1 MHNLKK
7 LGKKLFTMSVVSM
20 TVAWSVGLSAF
31 VPAGAA
37 AATCPELESGD
48 LFKIPK
54 NSAVYLVGP
63 DMKRAYFPNAAEYFS
78 WYKDFSGITTI
89 DPTCVD
95 AYPAG
100 GSVNFR
106 PGSRLVKVAISPS
119 MYAVGPNNTLLKI
132 SEANAAA
139 LYGANWSKAVVTVAD
154 VFFQQYTMGAEITSA
169 TLHDGQL
176 VKKAGE
182 STVYYVWG
190 GKLKMVEGTLP
201 SQVAGDVRTV
211 SAAVFSSVPMDSA
224 SVTGSTVISNPTQ
237 KGGSSTPSNPSNNGG
252 SLSVGLAADTA
263 AATTV
268 AGGTVYNN
276 MLKVTVSATS
286 ADVNVKGLTVTRT
299 GLVSNT
305 SIAGV
310 SVWDASGNRRGDVM
324 SSFSSDNKVT
334 VGFSGKPVFVAKG
347 QSTTLTVAFNIA
359 SGVTSGTVGATI
371 ASAADVATDGTV
383 SGSFPIVGNTMSLV
397 SGVTVAD
404 VQLSGVSAAGLSDQP
419 GSTTSGNLEIGET
432 KEIAKIKFTQNNGN
446 SDIVVSKLTFY
457 MEGSLKDKDLKDFKV
472 LAPDNTVLGSTAM
485 ISDRYVTINFD
496 KPYTVT
502 KSNNRTLTLQATVAD
517 GSGNWFRAQVQNDYD
532 VMVKDISTGYFILPT
547 NGGAT
552 TFTAVSSSAGYFK
565 MKSGAATV
573 TKATDSPSSNVSA
586 GANDVVL
593 GRFEVK
599 AVGEDLEIR
608 KMYLRVATST
618 GGKGLTGSVKVRSGN
633 DTLLTVSASDTT
645 YDLYK
650 SGGTEYS
657 LSQYLNLK
665 SGETKIVEVVGSI
678 NTAATSVSTYQPSIG
693 RFYAKRLATLDFASD
708 LAGSSLTTA
717 NTVTVDSTSVTLS
730 ADTSVG
736 SMTRST
742 GATQV
747 VGQYIVKAGSAEAL
761 KLTNFTFSFGS
772 TGTEVASG
780 LQNLQLFV
788 DGVQYGSTISTLS
801 TSSNSFLGNITIEK
815 NQSKVLT
822 LKAYINA
829 SATGAITPTV
839 SSFTYVGV
847 DTQNTSSDTA
857 GYQGQTTTVGSAAVI
872 LSAVSDTS
880 TQPRILTP
888 TAVAT
893 QVGKFKL
900 EAQNEAVTL
909 KKLTFSVHNGAD
921 HSTSTANANLGTYYL
936 YDAAD
941 MSKELGTASYIG
953 GTLNSYVRFNG
964 LSLVVPA
971 DSYKN
976 LVVKATVNG
985 SHVMAENTIT
995 YLAVRS
1001 ELSDDLE
1008 LVSSSGATLA
1018 TSAISTVT
1026 GQSNTGVT
1034 TFATSTSYLFHN
1046 AVPVIAAV
1054 DLGKDLELSQTA
1066 KIFKFTI
1073 SNPGTK
1079 DLRIGTT
1086 TVNVFA
1092 SGLQGNGT
1100 VSGTINTW
1108 KLYDASV
1115 SGDLGT
1121 LLAATS
1127 TCALI
1132 GGAPSGSCSYNA
1144 NSASIPLVFGQL
1156 TQQNGLFNN
1165 LTVAAG
1171 GSRTFIVTANTMGIA
1186 NGKSVAG
1193 SVGVSAVLDGAT
1205 GISAG
1210 SWATGVIEYYY
1221 TPTSESEN
1229 GTAYTAS
1236 DSYDVT
1242 GGTLS
1247 RQI

>member
-1 MHNLKK
+1 
-7 LGKKLFTMSVVSM
+7 MSVVSM

-190 GKLKMVEGTLP
+190 GKLKQVEGTLP

-263 AATTV
+263 AAATV

-276 MLKVTVSATS
+276 MLKVTVSASS
-286 ADVNVKGLTVTRT
+286 ADVNVKGLTITRT

-305 SIAGV
+305 KVAGV

-347 QSTTLTVAFNIA
+347 QSTTLTVAFNFTSDA
-359 SGVTSGTVGATI
+359 TSGTVGATI
-371 ASAADVATDGTV
+371 ASAADVSTDGTV

-397 SGVTVAD
+397 SGSSVAD
-404 VQLSGVSAAGLSDQP
+404 VQLSGVSAGGLSTQP
-419 GSTTSGNLEIGET
+419 DSSTAGNLEIGDT
-432 KEIAKIKFTQNNGN
+432 KEIAKIKFTQADGD
-446 SDIVVSKLTFY
+446 SDVVVSKMTFY

-472 LAPDNTVLGSTAM
+472 LAPDNTVLATTAA
-485 ISDRYVTINFD
+485 ISDRYVTLNFD

-502 KSNNRTLTLQATVAD
+502 KSNNRTLTVQATVAD
-517 GSGNWFRAQVQNDYD
+517 GSGNWFRAQIQNDYD
-532 VMVKDISTGYFILPT
+532 VMVKDLSTGYYILPS
-547 NGGAT
+547 NSGAT

-565 MKSGAATV
+565 MKSGSASV
-573 TKATDSPSSNVSA
+573 TKATTSPSSNVSA

-608 KMYLRVATST
+608 KMYLRVATSSA
-618 GGKGLTGSVKVRSGN
+618 GKGLTGSVKVRSGN

-650 SGGTEYS
+650 SGGAEYS

-665 SGETKIVEVVGSI
+665 SGETKVVEVVGSV
-678 NTAATSVSTYQPSIG
+678 NTAATSVSTYQAAIG

-708 LAGSSLTTA
+708 LAGTSLTTA
-717 NTVTVDSTSVTLS
+717 NTLTVESTSVTVS
-730 ADTSVG
+730 KDTSVG

-747 VGQYIVKAGSAEAL
+747 VGQYVVKAGSSEAL
-761 KLTNFTFSFGS
+761 KLTNFNFTFAS
-772 TGTEVASG
+772 TGTDVSTG

-788 DGVQYGSTISTLS
+788 DGVQYGSTVSTLS
-801 TSSNSFLGNITIEK
+801 TSSNSFLGNVTVEK
-815 NQSKVLT
+815 NQTKVLT
-822 LKAYINA
+822 LKAYIN
-829 SATGAITPTV
+829 SNATGAVTPTL
-839 SSFTYVGV
+839 SSMTYVGV

-857 GYQGQTTTVGSAAVI
+857 GYAGQTTTVGSASVI
-872 LSAVSDTS
+872 LSAASDSSTS
-880 TQPRILTP
+880 AKILTP
-888 TAVAT
+888 SLTPV
-893 QVGKFKL
+893 QVGKFKV
-900 EAQNEAVTL
+900 EAQNETVTL
-909 KKLTFSVHNGAD
+909 KKITFSVHVGGTNA
-921 HSTSTANANLGTYYL
+921 TSTANSNLGTYYL

-941 MSKELGTASYIG
+941 MSKELGTATYIG
-953 GTLNSYVRFNG
+953 GAANSYVRFSG
-964 LSLVVPA
+964 LSLSIPA
-971 DSYKN
+971 DSYKY
-976 LVVKATVNG
+976 LVVKATVNDSG
-985 SHVMAENTIT
+985 VMAQNTVN

-1001 ELSDDLE
+1001 EANDDLD
-1008 LVSSSGATLA
+1008 LVSSSGANVG
-1018 TSAISTVT
+1018 TSQISTVSA
-1026 GQSNTGVT
+1026 QANTGVA
-1034 TFATSTSYLFHN
+1034 TFASSTMYLFHN
-1046 AVPVIAAV
+1046 SAPVITAV
-1054 DLGKDLELSQTA
+1054 SVGSTLELSQTA
-1066 KIFKFTI
+1066 QLFKYTI
-1073 SNPGTK
+1073 SNPGTRE
-1079 DLRIGTT
+1079 LRIGTT
-1086 TVNVFA
+1086 TVTVSA
-1092 SGLQGNGT
+1092 SGLAGNNSAT
-1100 VSGTINTW
+1100 GTIDTW
-1108 KLYDASV
+1108 KLYEANSTGGL
-1115 SGDLGT
+1115 GDN
-1121 LLAATS
+1121 LAATS
-1127 TCALI
+1127 SCKLS
-1132 GGAPSGSCSYNA
+1132 GGAQASGCFY
-1144 NSASIPLVFGQL
+1144 NSAAGSSIPLVFGQL
-1156 TQQNGLFNN
+1156 NQVNSSFNN
-1165 LTVAAG
+1165 FTIPAG
-1171 GSRTFIVTANTMGIA
+1171 GSRTFIVTGNTTGVF
-1186 NGKSVAG
+1186 NGKTQG
-1193 SVGVSAVLDGAT
+1193 SVSVSALLDGAT
-1205 GISAG
+1205 GITSG
-1210 SWATGVIEYYY
+1210 GWATGVVEYYY
-1221 TPTSESEN
+1221 TPVGGSEN

-1236 DSYDVT
+1236 DSYDVI
-1242 GGTLS
+1242 GSTLVRS
-1247 RQI
+1247 I